1 MHHIDRMDPHT
12 VVATGF
18 RLANYV
24 RLGLG
29 ILFTLSVL
37 SALSMENLETYL
49 IRGELIATG
58 ILIII
63 AILGIYLM
71 RGNRTPGIYVRVGAV
86 LDMTIVGVVM
96 MAGSLDGLQA
106 AFNLAIDRNLFSVY
120 LIFLVSSALLGSAS
134 LTFWLSVY
142 GSALFAISN
151 FLFYRAGVGF
161 GPADLPASHIVSLP
175 GFISAAVFVIVVG
188 MIIAAGIRIQHRLSA
203 IAEAGASENRDLVE
217 SLQSQKQQLSEYARN
232 LDNATGTFQKFIQET
247 TARIESQAA
256 ALEQANAV
264 TEELTASSAQ
274 TSETVQSQSRG
285 IETMGA
291 QSAELKEVLASITNS
306 NTSLIESAGDALSS
320 METVQ
325 GTVEATTETLG
336 RLEEAFTNVNKIT
349 EIMTEIAEKT
359 NLLSLNAAIEAA
371 RAGDSGRGF
380 AVVADE
386 VSKLADYTGQN
397 VRQIATIVGESMTTI
412 DAARKQSAEA
422 VRQTS
427 GQRERTRKTN
437 QQVENTTQLL
447 RKQATLLEGFIKELE
462 SQKGKAAEVLNG
474 SREQIDGQ
482 KELAKTMESL
492 DREITEI
499 NEAARGLLTGIK
511 DITEQASNLRSL
523 SEA

>member
-175 GFISAAVFVIVVG
+175 G
-188 MIIAAGIRIQHRLSA
+188 
-203 IAEAGASENRDLVE
+203 
-217 SLQSQKQQLSEYARN
+217 
-232 LDNATGTFQKFIQET
+232 
-247 TARIESQAA
+247 
-256 ALEQANAV
+256 
-264 TEELTASSAQ
+264 
-274 TSETVQSQSRG
+274 
-285 IETMGA
+285 
-291 QSAELKEVLASITNS
+291 
-306 NTSLIESAGDALSS
+306 
-320 METVQ
+320 
-325 GTVEATTETLG
+325 
-336 RLEEAFTNVNKIT
+336 
-349 EIMTEIAEKT
+349 
-359 NLLSLNAAIEAA
+359 
-371 RAGDSGRGF
+371 
-380 AVVADE
+380 
-386 VSKLADYTGQN
+386 
-397 VRQIATIVGESMTTI
+397 
-412 DAARKQSAEA
+412 
-422 VRQTS
+422 
-427 GQRERTRKTN
+427 
-437 QQVENTTQLL
+437 
-447 RKQATLLEGFIKELE
+447 
-462 SQKGKAAEVLNG
+462 
-474 SREQIDGQ
+474 
-482 KELAKTMESL
+482 
-492 DREITEI
+492 
-499 NEAARGLLTGIK
+499 
-511 DITEQASNLRSL
+511 
-523 SEA
+523 